1 MQKESGYFLKNT
13 LLFTRILRGAGLPV
27 SAGQS
32 REFPLALALVD
43 IGNRDQVFH
52 TARSLLV
59 TRREHLQL
67 FDTIFNHFWR
77 VHPPNRQPSGQTAPI
92 APRYKPRPKRFDI
105 VTYMADKARSTDQEI
120 EISDKSETFSSLEIL
135 QRKEFSEMT
144 PEELAT
150 IKRLI
155 QEMPWQ
161 VGLRRTRRRVPE
173 PSGSSLHLRR
183 AMRSATKYGG
193 VPIDL
198 FWQRRKFKQRPF
210 VLINDISGSM
220 ENYSR
225 LILQLFYSISNRLKN
240 VESFVFGTRLTRITP
255 QLKLKNIDR
264 AIDEAAREIVD
275 WSGGTRIGESLETFN
290 QHWGRRVLGRGAIVL
305 IVSDGWERGDVS
317 LLKQQLVHLQR
328 RCHRLIW
335 LNPLL
340 GKSTYQP
347 LVEGIAVALPI
358 VDDFLPIHNLQSLRS
373 LSEHL
378 SKLDSTRSV
387 KPSAKILPSVAAPAG
402 SFI

>member
-1 MQKESGYFLKNT
+1 MQKESGYFLENA
-13 LLFTRILRGAGLPV
+13 LLFTRVLRGVGFPV
-27 SAGQS
+27 SADQG
-32 REFPLALALVD
+32 REFALALTLID
-43 IGNRDQVFH
+43 IGDRDQFFH

-67 FDTIFNHFWR
+67 FKSIFDRFWR
-77 VHPPNRQPSGQTAPI
+77 LHPAPLQGGGQI
-92 APRYKPRPKRFDI
+92 APMAPRHKPRPKRFD
-105 VTYMADKARSTDQEI
+105 VVSYMAEKAREDDREVEVADKAG
-120 EISDKSETFSSLEIL
+120 TFSRAEIL

-161 VGLRRTRRRVPE
+161 VGLRRTRRRVPD
-173 PSGSSLHLRR
+173 PNGNSLHLRR
-183 AMRSATKYGG
+183 AMRSTTKYGG

-198 FWQRRKFKQRPF
+198 FWQSRKFKQRPF
-210 VLINDISGSM
+210 VLLADISGSM
-220 ENYSR
+220 EKYAR
-225 LILQLFYSISNRLKN
+225 LILQFFYSVSNRLNN
-240 VESFVFGTRLTRITP
+240 VESFVFGTRLTRITA

-275 WSGGTRIGESLETFN
+275 WSGGTRIGESLEIFN
-290 QHWGRRVLGRGAIVL
+290 HQWGRRVLGRGAIV
-305 IVSDGWERGDVS
+305 IVVSDGWERGDVS
-317 LLKQQLVHLQR
+317 TLERELRHLQR

-340 GKSTYQP
+340 GKSSYRP

-358 VDDFLPIHNLQSLRS
+358 VDDFLPIHNLQSLQS

-378 SKLDSTRSV
+378 RKLDSTRSI
-387 KPSAKILPSVAAPAG
+387 KPVPKMAPVAETNEAA
-402 SFI
+402 F

>member
-1 MQKESGYFLKNT
+1 MQKDAGYLLENT
-13 LLFTRILRGAGLPV
+13 LLFTRVLRGAGLPV

-32 REFPLALALVD
+32 REFALALTLVD
-43 IGNRDQVFH
+43 IGSREQVFH

-67 FDTIFNHFWR
+67 FDSIFNHFWR
-77 VHPPNRQPSGQTAPI
+77 VHPPNRQMAGQTATI
-92 APRYKPRPKRFDI
+92 TPRRKPRPKRFDV
-105 VTYMADKARSTDQEI
+105 VTYIADMTRPTDQEI
-120 EISDKSETFSSLEIL
+120 EISDKSGTFSSFEIL

-161 VGLRRTRRRVPE
+161 VSLRRTRRRVSDPN
-173 PSGSSLHLRR
+173 GNSLHLRR
-183 AMRSATKYGG
+183 AMRSAAKYGG

-198 FWQRRKFKQRPF
+198 FWQSRKFKQRPF
-210 VLINDISGSM
+210 VLIADISGSM
-220 ENYSR
+220 EKYAR
-225 LILQLFYSISNRLKN
+225 LILQLFYSVSNRLKN

-255 QLKLKNIDR
+255 QLKVKNIDR
-264 AIDEAAREIVD
+264 AIDEAASEIVD

-317 LLKQQLVHLQR
+317 LLQREMLHLQR

-347 LVEGIAVALPI
+347 LVEGIAVVLPI
-358 VDDFLPIHNLQSLRS
+358 VDDFLPIHNLQSLKS

-387 KPSAKILPSVAAPAG
+387 KTSTKKFSAVEPPAG